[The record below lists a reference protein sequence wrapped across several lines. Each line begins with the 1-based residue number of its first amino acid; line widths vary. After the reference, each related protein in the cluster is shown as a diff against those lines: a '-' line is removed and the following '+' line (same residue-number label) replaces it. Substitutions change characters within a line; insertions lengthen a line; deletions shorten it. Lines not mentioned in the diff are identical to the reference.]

1 MKRKIVSVV
10 LVIALVAS
18 IAIPAFAVS
27 ATGPH
32 NGNNYDLTLTLSST
46 RALATFGYSDS
57 EASLRC
63 SVTGE
68 IWYAAQGRYV
78 SCEPGVATGLS
89 QVAAI
94 GTNLAYVNGVAIQ
107 NTLHSATTTARADG
121 SLVKTL
127 SALY

>member
-1 MKRKIVSVV
+1 MNIKYINN
-10 LVIALVAS
+10 IS
-18 IAIPAFAVS
+18 I
-27 ATGPH
+27 
-32 NGNNYDLTLTLSST
+32 
-46 RALATFGYSDS
+46 
-57 EASLRC
+57 SLREGQ
-63 SVTGE
+63 GE
-68 IWYAAQGRYV
+68 SN